1 MTWACELTDDAERDL
16 RGLPKSVQRRVART
30 LTQMAAD
37 PFEGS
42 AERRRVA
49 EVFRRR
55 IGDYRILF
63 TADWGNQTVFNLR
76 ILLRSEKAYQ

>member
-1 MTWACELTDDAERDL
+1 
-16 RGLPKSVQRRVART
+16 
-30 LTQMAAD
+30 
-37 PFEGS
+37 
-42 AERRRVA
+42 VA